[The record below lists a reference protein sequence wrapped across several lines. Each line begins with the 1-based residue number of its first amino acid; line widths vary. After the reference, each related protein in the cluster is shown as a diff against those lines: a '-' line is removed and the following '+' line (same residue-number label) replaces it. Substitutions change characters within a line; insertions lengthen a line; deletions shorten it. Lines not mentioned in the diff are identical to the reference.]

1 MKINQNGFREYDASW
16 LFEKD
21 IDLEGITDLGKG
33 LGTQIIKHTK
43 KTNPRVIVG
52 QDYRSY
58 SEKIK
63 KALTEGL
70 VSTGCNVEDVG
81 LALSPMVYFAQFNLN
96 SDAIAMVTASHNE
109 NGWTGVKMGI
119 KKGLTHA
126 PEEMSELKEITLNQK
141 FTTGNGNHKNIDN
154 FKKIYIEDLVSK
166 NKVNKKIKAVV
177 ACGNGTAG
185 VFAPEILRG
194 IGCEVIE
201 LDCELDWSFPKYNP
215 NPEDLEM
222 LHAIAKAVKA
232 NNADIG
238 FGFDGV
244 ADRCGVLD

>member
-1 MKINQNGFREYDASW
+1 MKINQNGFREYDARW

-33 LGTQIIKHTK
+33 LGTQIINHTK

-126 PEEMSELKEITLNQK
+126 PEEMSELKDKIVTEI
-141 FTTGNGNHKNIDN
+141 
-154 FKKIYIEDLVSK
+154 KKIYDPEIPVNIFELGLIYKIEINDGK
-166 NKVNKKIKAVV
+166 KVNIEMTLTSPNCPVAESLPKMVKDNVLKID
-177 ACGNGTAG
+177 
-185 VFAPEILRG
+185 
-194 IGCEVIE
+194 EVSDVDLKLVWNPPWTKDMMSEAAKLE
-201 LDCELDWSFPKYNP
+201 LNL
-215 NPEDLEM
+215 
-222 LHAIAKAVKA
+222 
-232 NNADIG
+232 
-238 FGFDGV
+238 
-244 ADRCGVLD
+244 